1 METDTEINSVQNNI
15 LKIKQKT
22 MKINLMDEN
31 GRTR

>member
-1 METDTEINSVQNNI
+1 METDTEINSVQNYI